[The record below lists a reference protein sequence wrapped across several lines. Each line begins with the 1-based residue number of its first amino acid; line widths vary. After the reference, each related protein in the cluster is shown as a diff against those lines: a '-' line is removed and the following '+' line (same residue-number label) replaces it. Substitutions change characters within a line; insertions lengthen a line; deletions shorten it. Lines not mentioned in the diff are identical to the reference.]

1 MVFDNANMCIV
12 SKPYAAFDEVLRI
25 ATEMNLQHNHN
36 QPELIY

>member
-25 ATEMNLQHNHN
+25 ATEMNSQG
-36 QPELIY
+36 QA